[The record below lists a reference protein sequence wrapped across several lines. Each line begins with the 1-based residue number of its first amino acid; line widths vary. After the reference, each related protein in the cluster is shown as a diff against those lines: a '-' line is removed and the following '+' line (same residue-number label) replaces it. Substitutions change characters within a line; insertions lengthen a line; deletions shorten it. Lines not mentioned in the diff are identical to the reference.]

1 MQQRLALFDLDN
13 TLLAGDSDH
22 GWGQFMVSQGVVDG
36 ADYSAKNDAFYQDYV
51 AGTLDMNA
59 YAEFVLAPLTQYSA
73 TELSNIHQQFMTS
86 IVIPMIAPKTQAL
99 LKQHRDAGDVLVIIT
114 ATNDFITG
122 PIADYLAIPHLIATP
137 AECIDGRYTGKLSGS
152 PCFKEGKI
160 DKLNEWMTAKG
171 YTIEGACFYSD
182 SHNDIPLLA
191 RVDKPVVVDP
201 DTKLAAHAIAKGW
214 PVMSLR

>member
-171 YTIEGACFYSD
+171 DTIEGACFYSD

-191 RVDKPVVVDP
+191 QVDEPIVVDP
-201 DTKLAAHAIAKGW
+201 DAKLAAHALPKGW

>member
-1 MQQRLALFDLDN
+1 
-13 TLLAGDSDH
+13 
-22 GWGQFMVSQGVVDG
+22 
-36 ADYSAKNDAFYQDYV
+36 
-51 AGTLDMNA
+51 MNA

-191 RVDKPVVVDP
+191 QVDEPIVVDP
-201 DTKLAAHAIAKGW
+201 DAKLAAHALTKGW